1 MFTDILL
8 ELPIKNYKDYN
19 LVLHGYMEL
28 DYNQKGWVEFKHW
41 QLLVQQFVNGLWICW
56 MHDLQW
62 APSVLSK
69 LKLGRSSLWQ
79 EAQSLRQTM
88 NLQGF
93 SLLATQD

>member
-19 LVLHGYMEL
+19 LVIHGYKEL

-41 QLLVQQFVNGLWICW
+41 HLLASSCSAIVNGLWICS
-56 MHDLQW
+56 MYDLQW

-69 LKLGRSSLWQ
+69 LKLG
-79 EAQSLRQTM
+79 
-88 NLQGF
+88 
-93 SLLATQD
+93 